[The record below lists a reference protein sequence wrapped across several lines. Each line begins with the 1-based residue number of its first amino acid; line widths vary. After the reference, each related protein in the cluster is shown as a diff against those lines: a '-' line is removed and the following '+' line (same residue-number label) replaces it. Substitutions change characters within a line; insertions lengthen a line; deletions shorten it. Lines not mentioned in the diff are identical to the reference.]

1 MPFSWLIALVKS
13 VAGKGQEFFYPFLV
27 DDMPIRHLPSLLRN
41 SKCAVLHNGLWEL
54 VQSTHLMLASLV
66 QSVNLAENQMNS
78 LKVLQLLR
86 DVVSLNV
93 SDHFPS
99 K

>member
-1 MPFSWLIALVKS
+1 
-13 VAGKGQEFFYPFLV
+13 
-27 DDMPIRHLPSLLRN
+27 MPIRHLPSLLRN
-41 SKCAVLHNGLWEL
+41 SECAVLHNGLWEL
-54 VQSTHLMLASLV
+54 VQSTRLMLASLL

-78 LKVLQLLR
+78 IKVLRLLR

>member
-1 MPFSWLIALVKS
+1 
-13 VAGKGQEFFYPFLV
+13 
-27 DDMPIRHLPSLLRN
+27 MPICHLPSLLRN
-41 SKCAVLHNGLWEL
+41 SKCTVLHNGLWEL
-54 VQSTHLMLASLV
+54 VQSTRLMLASLV